1 MRAPTRALGIIRARS
16 SRFVR
21 TVTVSTAERYALLLA
36 AAVLLL
42 QLAAPETLE
51 YQRARL
57 VSEPW
62 RLLSAHLVHVNWTH
76 AAINAAALVIVARLF
91 ADDLSATSQL
101 ATLAAAAVVIS
112 VSLALLWPSIVWYR
126 GLSGALHALYFAG
139 ATAALLRA
147 PLRASVIWLPL
158 LLVVGGWI
166 KVVLEQPA
174 GDATPYAEWLG
185 AQVVPQAH
193 LAGAVCGTTMGLA
206 IAALQAHRRQRKQQ
220 Q

>member
-1 MRAPTRALGIIRARS
+1 
-16 SRFVR
+16 VR
-21 TVTVSTAERYALLLA
+21 TVTVSTAERCALLLA
-36 AAVLLL
+36 ATVLLL
-42 QLAAPETLE
+42 QLAAPEALE

-112 VSLALLWPSIVWYR
+112 LSLALLWPSIVWYR

-139 ATAALLRA
+139 ATVALMSAPRQASAA
-147 PLRASVIWLPL
+147 WLPL
-158 LLVVGGWI
+158 LLVGGGWI

-193 LAGAVCGTTMGLA
+193 LAGAVCGTMFGLA
-206 IAALQAHRRQRKQQ
+206 IAALQAHRRQRQQ